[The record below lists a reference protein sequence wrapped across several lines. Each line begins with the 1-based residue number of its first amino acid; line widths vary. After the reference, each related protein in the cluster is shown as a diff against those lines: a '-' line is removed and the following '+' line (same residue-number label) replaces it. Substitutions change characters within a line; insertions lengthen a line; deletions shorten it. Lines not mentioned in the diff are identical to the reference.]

1 MLLAVAALD
10 SPLGEADV
18 AEVVTSPPIS
28 GLYVLDA
35 GEAKHTDGTATTV
48 LWQAVRVEA
57 FVAVLIVALYVRDCR
72 PVALCKQ

>member
-18 AEVVTSPPIS
+18 AEAVTSPPIS
-28 GLYVLDA
+28 GVDVLDA
-35 GEAKHTDGTATTV
+35 GEAKHTDGTTATV